1 MHSASHASL
10 LLATALVGFYLGRRS
25 APPRDDAFEGRR
37 LQAGD
42 YEDVVKTLLLM
53 LGDTMV
59 LVRTAA
65 AACFKVL
72 ALGLREVLP
81 VIFFCPLSARQS

>member
-1 MHSASHASL
+1 MCQWQDKVASL
-10 LLATALVGFYLGRRS
+10 QQLQKLGE
-25 APPRDDAFEGRR
+25 AEGRR

-81 VIFFCPLSARQS
+81 VIFFCPLSAGQS